1 MKTQKTF
8 RAPALEPVSLYSVEF
23 TTPEHKKQPSQRQTS
38 TVAGTD
44 EVSVAKAVRQYFDVG
59 RIHSITRQGRVYL
72 TGSR

>member
-23 TTPEHKKQPSQRQTS
+23 TTPDEKKYPSEKVTR

-44 EVSVAKAVRQYFDVG
+44 EVAVANAVHRYFAVA
-59 RIHSITRQGRVYL
+59 RINSITRQGSVYL